1 MAKLKE
7 KRNNKEI
14 LDFCR
19 KVGYILIDIPATPLG
34 LRVYAHFGQVFSFI
48 TSFPKRGGLYEKI

>member
-7 KRNNKEI
+7 IKSNNKET

-48 TSFPKRGGLYEKI
+48 TPFQEGGLV